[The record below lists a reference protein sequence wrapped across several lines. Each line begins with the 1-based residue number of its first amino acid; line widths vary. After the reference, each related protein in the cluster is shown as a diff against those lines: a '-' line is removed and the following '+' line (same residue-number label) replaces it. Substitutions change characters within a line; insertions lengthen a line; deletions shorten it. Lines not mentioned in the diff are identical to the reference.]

1 MKQLDF
7 FFDYFSQLR
16 SQLRGQLLSKEEKTL
31 VAGGKRELSE
41 VLFVQGRKIFIRRR
55 AYQRNLSLTAKADG
69 TLIVTA
75 ARKIPIK
82 MITKFVSDS
91 WVWVGARR
99 EYYAELQRRFP
110 EKKFEPNEDFPILD
124 KKYSL
129 QINFTAARKAQVKLE
144 NGQLIVDVPQYPAR
158 HNYRHQVRLAVR
170 SYYEQL
176 GKQIL
181 QERVHYYSQKLQ
193 LYPQSLSFRCQK
205 TRWGSCSQSG
215 HISLNW
221 RLVAAPIEV
230 LDYVVV
236 HELCHLKH
244 LNHSKNFWGL
254 VETHCAN
261 WKMIRKW
268 LSENRYAF
276 DFLMDISELHPGSS
290 RGT

>member
-16 SQLRGQLLSKEEKTL
+16 AQLRGQLPSKEEKTL
-31 VAGGKRELSE
+31 VAGGKKELSE
-41 VLFVQGRKIFIRRR
+41 VLFVQGRKIFIKRR

-69 TLIVTA
+69 TLFVTA

-82 MITKFVSDS
+82 MITKFVADS
-91 WVWVGARR
+91 WAWVEERR
-99 EYYAELQRRFP
+99 QHYAELQRRFP
-110 EKKFEPNEDFPILD
+110 EKKYESNEDFAILD

-129 QINFTAARKAQVKLE
+129 QINFTEARKARASLE
-144 NGQLIVDVPQYPAR
+144 GWQLRVEVPKAPAR
-158 HNYRHQVRLAVR
+158 HNYKHQVRLAVR

-181 QERVHYYSQKLQ
+181 SERVHYYSQKLQ

-205 TRWGSCSQSG
+205 TRWGSCSQAG

-244 LNHSKNFWGL
+244 LNHSKNFWRL
-254 VETHCAN
+254 VETQCAN

-268 LSENRYAF
+268 LLENRYAF
-276 DFLMDISELHPGSS
+276 DFLMDASELHPGSS
-290 RGT
+290 GGS